1 MKIIGMMACRNED
14 WILGLSARAA
24 LMWLDEL
31 VIFDHA
37 SSDRSREIQREL
49 AAEFPGRVDLIV
61 ENNPVWE
68 EMRHRQAMLDRCR
81 ELGATHVVYID
92 ADEVLTGD
100 LIPQIRGLINETP
113 RDGVLQ
119 LPLLCIRG
127 RLGRVHISG
136 PWSDG
141 QNVTM
146 AFVDARDLGWT
157 SANRGGYDF
166 HHRHPMSTG
175 TARYA
180 HRPLHHR
187 NSGLMHLQ
195 FVNDRR
201 LRAKHALYKMTEV
214 LRWPGR
220 EPVEFVDQRYNLA
233 IYGHY
238 LRPPDGVTQMEHTI
252 GDGLA
257 CWWEAYGSIQKHFD
271 VHSVPWQESE
281 CRKLINKHG
290 VEAFRGLDLFGVC

>member
-1 MKIIGMMACRNED
+1 LKIIGMMACRNED

-49 AAEFPGRVDLIV
+49 MAELPGRIDVIL

-81 ELGATHVVYID
+81 KLGATHVVYID

-100 LIPQIRGLINETP
+100 LIPDVRQLIRDTP
-113 RDGVLQ
+113 VDSVLQ
-119 LPLLCIRG
+119 LPLLCVRG
-127 RLGRVHISG
+127 TLGRVHVSG

-141 QNVTM
+141 QNVSF
-146 AFVDARDLGWT
+146 AFPDAPHLGWT
-157 SANRGGYDF
+157 STNRGGYDF
-166 HHRHPMSTG
+166 HHRHPMSSGPLVYAARPITG
-175 TARYA
+175 R
-180 HRPLHHR
+180 R
-187 NSGLMHLQ
+187 NGLMHLQ

-220 EPVEFVDQRYNLA
+220 EPVRAVDERYNLA
-233 IYGHY
+233 IYGQY
-238 LRPPDGVTQMEHTI
+238 TRPADGVPQMEHTI

-257 CWWEAYGSIQKHFD
+257 CWWHPYESIQKYFD
-271 VHSVPWQESE
+271 IQAVPWQESE
-281 CRKLINKHG
+281 CRRLVAQHG
-290 VEAFRGLDLFGVC
+290 WEIFRGLDLFGVC